1 MPKTNTLIKICG
13 LTSKEQALQVAK
25 LGAHAIGIISV
36 EQSPR
41 YISAEIKKNIF
52 TTLERLY
59 PKIER
64 VSVVQNCPIDLI
76 IKNFLGNPS
85 ETIIQLH
92 GDEDIDYCK
101 KIREKIPNIGIW
113 KAFRIKTEKD
123 IDKIKP
129 FEDIVDAILLD
140 SWNKET
146 YGGSGKKIKSAYLK
160 NLQFSKPW
168 WLAGGISIEW
178 INEILADIK
187 PDGIDISSSIEI
199 SPGLK
204 DIKKTEALKILI
216 KEINFK
222 NNIHVINDRIENLA
236 HQSSMRNSFNIAT
249 TRAVSNPSTVSE
261 YILPMLKKEGLGIL
275 YCGKWTDKEG
285 KNLDKTLEILEG
297 KVKEKKK
304 ILLPRSKGTRNII
317 LIQPKDIC
325 PKIYPRKVGK
335 PEKNPL

>member
-1 MPKTNTLIKICG
+1 MHKSNTLIKICG
-13 LTSKEQALQVAK
+13 LTSEEQALQVAK

-36 EQSPR
+36 EESPR
-41 YISAEIKKNIF
+41 YISAENKKKIF
-52 TTLERLY
+52 KALEKFY

-64 VSVVQNCPIDLI
+64 VSVVQNCPIELI

-101 KIREKIPNIGIW
+101 KIREKIPNIGLW

-129 FEDIVDAILLD
+129 FEDFVDAILLD
-140 SWNKET
+140 SWNEKT
-146 YGGSGKKIKSAYLK
+146 YGGSGKKIKSTYLK

-178 INEILADIK
+178 INEILTYIK

-204 DIKKTEALKILI
+204 DIKKAEDLFKYLKG
-216 KEINFK
+216 
-222 NNIHVINDRIENLA
+222 
-236 HQSSMRNSFNIAT
+236 
-249 TRAVSNPSTVSE
+249 VSN
-261 YILPMLKKEGLGIL
+261 Y
-275 YCGKWTDKEG
+275 
-285 KNLDKTLEILEG
+285 
-297 KVKEKKK
+297 
-304 ILLPRSKGTRNII
+304 
-317 LIQPKDIC
+317 
-325 PKIYPRKVGK
+325 
-335 PEKNPL
+335 